1 MVEPQLPVNT
11 AKIAYKGKAINLNEI
26 EAKKNLPNAKD
37 ITVVSEFKDYEPS
50 NMIDMNDLR
59 EVNREILNL
68 RMRLHRLRK
77 EYDKASRIA
86 LQAKFQ
92 YEQDK
97 KRVLIGLS
105 GGSDKQREAI
115 AEIMCEELLAK
126 SIVATAVSQEL
137 ANHSRDTRTEL
148 DALKEISNNLRKQ
161 IDL

>member
-11 AKIAYKGKAINLNEI
+11 AKIAYKGKAINLNEL
-26 EAKKNLPNAKD
+26 EEKKSLPAAKD
-37 ITVVSEFKDYEPS
+37 FTVISEFKDYEPS
-50 NMIDMNDLR
+50 TNIDMNDLR
-59 EVNREILNL
+59 EVNKEILNL
-68 RMRLHRLRK
+68 RMRLHRIRK
-77 EYDKASRIA
+77 EFDKANRIA

-97 KRVLIGLS
+97 KRILIGLS

-126 SIVATAVSQEL
+126 SIVAQAVSQEL
-137 ANHSRDTRTEL
+137 ANHSRDTRIEL

-161 IDL
+161 IDI